1 MWRPICPSPR
11 NRRRR
16 RRGKRGGFHVK
27 FKEYLASCSVNMG
40 VSGCFKNI
48 SEGYGGFD
56 LHRFL
61 QYSCRWLPP
70 VLPDTCCPL
79 PLRRPARIH
88 RQGSVKENLPLSRAV
103 SRQTGNNRPVRAALL
118 NARSVTNKTFVL
130 NDFISTRELD
140 IFFLTETWIK
150 PGDNSAFSELLPPG
164 YSFLNTPRVT
174 SRGGGLATVYNQKN
188 INCRSISSPFSSGV
202 PQGSILGPA
211 LFSLYMLPLGSVI
224 SRHNVS
230 FHLYADDVQ
239 IYLPVAHNSPDTQ
252 SIQTCL
258 HDIKHW
264 LSQNFLCLNES
275 KTEFIL
281 FDASSSTKEAP
292 DLAPLTTHLSPVVRN
307 LGVILDSSLRLDKQ
321 VDSVIRAS
329 FFQLR
334 RLAKVKPFLS
344 CSDLEKTIHTFISSR
359 LDYCNALYIGLNQA
373 SLHRLQLV
381 QNAAARLL
389 TNTRKHDHIT
399 PVLYSLHWLPVEFRI
414 QFKILLFVFC
424 SIHGLAPLYLCNML
438 TPYQPSRALRSS
450 KQHLLVVPLSRCKK
464 WGDRAFAVAGPKLW
478 NALPLELRSIMD
490 LPLFKTRLKHHLFSS
505 AFDT

>member
-1 MWRPICPSPR
+1 M
-11 NRRRR
+11 
-16 RRGKRGGFHVK
+16 
-27 FKEYLASCSVNMG
+27 
-40 VSGCFKNI
+40 
-48 SEGYGGFD
+48 
-56 LHRFL
+56 
-61 QYSCRWLPP
+61 
-70 VLPDTCCPL
+70 
-79 PLRRPARIH
+79 
-88 RQGSVKENLPLSRAV
+88 
-103 SRQTGNNRPVRAALL
+103 
-118 NARSVTNKTFVL
+118 
-130 NDFISTRELD
+130 
-140 IFFLTETWIK
+140 
-150 PGDNSAFSELLPPG
+150 
-164 YSFLNTPRVT
+164 
-174 SRGGGLATVYNQKN
+174 
-188 INCRSISSPFSSGV
+188 
-202 PQGSILGPA
+202 
-211 LFSLYMLPLGSVI
+211 
-224 SRHNVS
+224 
-230 FHLYADDVQ
+230 
-239 IYLPVAHNSPDTQ
+239 
-252 SIQTCL
+252 

-281 FDASSSTKEAP
+281 FDASSSTKAAP
-292 DLAPLTTHLSPVVRN
+292 DLAPLTTHLSLVVRN
-307 LGVILDSSLRLDKQ
+307 LGVILDSSLKLDKQ

-344 CSDLEKTIHTFISSR
+344 RSDLEKTIQAFISSR

-438 TPYQPSRALRSS
+438 TPCQPSRALRSS
-450 KQHLLVVPLSRCKK
+450 EQHLLVVPWSRCKK
-464 WGDRAFAVAGPKLW
+464 WGDHAFAVAGPKLW

-490 LPLFKTRLKHHLFSS
+490 LPLFKARLKHHLFRS